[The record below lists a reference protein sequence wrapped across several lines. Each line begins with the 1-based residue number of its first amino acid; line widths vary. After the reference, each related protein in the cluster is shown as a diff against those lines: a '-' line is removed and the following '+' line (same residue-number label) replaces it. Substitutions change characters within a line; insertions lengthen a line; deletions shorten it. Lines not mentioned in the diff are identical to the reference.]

1 MNFIISTMELK
12 CIEIEEVAF
21 RQNMLL
27 NEKNRERKRK
37 HRNELKKLIAEKTA
51 QEHHAKAVYNE
62 LTERMMKL
70 QIMAVG
76 KIEVNNIEYICI
88 ICVI

>member
-1 MNFIISTMELK
+1 MNFVVGTMEQK

-37 HRNELKKLIAEKTA
+37 HRNELKKLLSEKAA

-70 QIMAVG
+70 QVMAVG
-76 KIEVNNIEYICI
+76 RIEVSMYIYNCY
-88 ICVI
+88 